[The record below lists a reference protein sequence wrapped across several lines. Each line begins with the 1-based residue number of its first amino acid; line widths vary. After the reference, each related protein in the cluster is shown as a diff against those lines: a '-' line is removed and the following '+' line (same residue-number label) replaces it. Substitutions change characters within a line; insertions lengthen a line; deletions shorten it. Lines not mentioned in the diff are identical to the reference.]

1 MAIGKP
7 LIVGMGRV
15 GNLTALLLTE
25 LGMQVAGVGMET
37 LSSMPTNIDYT
48 SADITDPHILADLC
62 HGKDAVIACLPYHLI
77 LGVAQVA
84 HTLGIHYF
92 DLTEDVSTAHAIRRL
107 GRLGGR
113 GHDTAQ
119 RSGAGL
125 YRYARRLPGAAV

>member
-1 MAIGKP
+1 MAIRKP

-15 GNLTALLLTE
+15 GSLTALLLTE

-77 LGVAQVA
+77 LELPRWRIPSASTILISRRMSLRP
-84 HTLGIHYF
+84 TL
-92 DLTEDVSTAHAIRRL
+92 S
-107 GRLGGR
+107 GGWPPR
-113 GHDTAQ
+113 QA
-119 RSGAGL
+119 RS
-125 YRYARRLPGAAV
+125 